1 MKAVMSRTQE
11 SESSFCVSFQT
22 AIELIGKR
30 WKGAILA
37 VLLDGPRR
45 FSELVIRVPGLSERL
60 LAERLRALERK
71 GILIRR
77 VLPGPPLGVA
87 YGLPA
92 AGWERAPA
100 FEGVTAWARKWLEAG
115 AESSPPDVE
124 ASREAGRARPATV

>member
-11 SESSFCVSFQT
+11 PESSFCVSFQT

-30 WKGAILA
+30 WNGAILA

-60 LAERLRALERK
+60 LAERLRELERK

-77 VLPGPPLGVA
+77 VLPGPPLGVE
-87 YGLPA
+87 YELTA
-92 AGWERAPA
+92 AGRELAPA
-100 FEGVTAWARKWLEAG
+100 VEVVTAWARKWLDVG
-115 AESSPPDVE
+115 TESRPPDVE